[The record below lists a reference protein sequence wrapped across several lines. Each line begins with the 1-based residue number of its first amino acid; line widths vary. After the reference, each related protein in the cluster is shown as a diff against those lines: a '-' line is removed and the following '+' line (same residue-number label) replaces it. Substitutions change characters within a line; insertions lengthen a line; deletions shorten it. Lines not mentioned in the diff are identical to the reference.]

1 MTAANNRM
9 AYEDKTTAVGAITN
23 HVLHKTAAIGAIANH
38 VLRLSA
44 VAEPPV
50 RHADGNRHLTRVA
63 VFLRGTHGVARLV
76 AYGRAGGV
84 VAVITAIL
92 VCLTAAGQVSARDI

>member
-63 VFLRGTHGVARLV
+63 VFFERDPWSCQTGRLWACRWRGGRDHRYLGV
-76 AYGRAGGV
+76 
-84 VAVITAIL
+84 
-92 VCLTAAGQVSARDI
+92 LTAAGQVSARDI